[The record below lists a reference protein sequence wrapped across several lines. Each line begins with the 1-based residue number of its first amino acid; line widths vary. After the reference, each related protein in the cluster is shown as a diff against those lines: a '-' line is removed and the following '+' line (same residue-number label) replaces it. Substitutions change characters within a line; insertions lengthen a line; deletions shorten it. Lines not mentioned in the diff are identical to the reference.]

1 MDIKPLLKEACMRV
15 FGDAGG
21 IVDMLSRHI
30 PSAVRGT
37 PTKVTGNYTG
47 PQDTELADAIRKGAP
62 SGPLVVYVCKLFPKP
77 DCSTFDAFGRII
89 SGTVRPGDPVRVLGE
104 GFTPEDEEDSA
115 VAEVTS
121 VWLYQSRYRL
131 PLKKVS
137 TCFGLCTL
145 TPMYAHRH

>member
-1 MDIKPLLKEACMRV
+1 MDIKPLLKEACTRV

-62 SGPLVVYVCKLFPKP
+62 TSRTGIGPLWSAAALWAASCIGEAP
-77 DCSTFDAFGRII
+77 CSMRSARTSRHPWSPPMLSEAFCTRAPTFEAAR
-89 SGTVRPGDPVRVLGE
+89 
-104 GFTPEDEEDSA
+104 
-115 VAEVTS
+115 
-121 VWLYQSRYRL
+121 
-131 PLKKVS
+131 
-137 TCFGLCTL
+137 
-145 TPMYAHRH
+145 HRQTW